1 MNDDSTIIIL
11 FTLNQWRQLLN
22 WHLLG
27 QFYRTTSEQRSEECC
42 HSVHPPF
49 FAGGGGEVETPIHFS
64 KGRLDRTSIFI
75 EGVAGKEGGDFFRDN
90 CNFYIKNKLKP
101 EIFNDKKSL

>member
-1 MNDDSTIIIL
+1 MTVPSSSSSPLTNGDNFSIGIYL
-11 FTLNQWRQLLN
+11 VNFT
-22 WHLLG
+22 
-27 QFYRTTSEQRSEECC
+27 EQRQNNALK
-42 HSVHPPF
+42 SVVIVCTPLF
-49 FAGGGGEVETPIHFS
+49 LLGGGEVETPIHFS